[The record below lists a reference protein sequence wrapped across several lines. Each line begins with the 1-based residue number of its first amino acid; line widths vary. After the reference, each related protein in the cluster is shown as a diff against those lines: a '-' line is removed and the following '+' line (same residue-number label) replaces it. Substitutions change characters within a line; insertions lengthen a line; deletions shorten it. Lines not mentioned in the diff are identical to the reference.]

1 MRRKDLLGQ
10 FLPKAR
16 AKGFFDSL
24 RDLILEEPVFLPDYR
39 DFVFQPQIFNGNFT
53 DGSIAELSLDC
64 AFVEEGDT
72 AAGGYQ
78 ILDGLHVLNFRFVFK
93 IRYKEP
99 PLFQNLLQNHPGSRA
114 RFPQQKPLSCQL
126 LQGEREALL
135 FLHTFHLKKEIRAA
149 DRNERFSQVDQIGVG
164 GLGEISLQQG
174 EIQRAVVDLRQQVSR
189 ILDSH

>member
-1 MRRKDLLGQ
+1 MGRKDLLGQ
-10 FLPKAR
+10 FLLKAR
-16 AKGFFDSL
+16 SKGFFDSL
-24 RDLILEEPVFLPDYR
+24 RDLLPEKPVFLPDHR
-39 DFVFQPQIFNGNFT
+39 DLVFQPQIFNGNFT
-53 DGSIAELSLDC
+53 DGSIAEFSLDC
-64 AFVEEGDT
+64 AFVEESDT

-78 ILDGLHVLNFRFVFK
+78 ILDSLHVFNFRFVFK

-114 RFPQQKPLSCQL
+114 GFPQQKPLACQL
-126 LQGEREALL
+126 LQGEREALF

-149 DRNERFSQVDQIGVG
+149 ERDERLSQVDQIGVG

-174 EIQRAVVDLRQQVSR
+174 EIQRAVDDLRQQVSR